1 MSPGSAIY
9 VFAILPQ
16 FSAPTNG
23 TPSRVNLTYT
33 LDQQPAGA
41 FTYAVDSPNPSYSP
55 SSVVFQRTGL
65 LDTPH
70 SLTVNVGPDS
80 VLLLDCIVY
89 SQENSDD
96 SIGDS
101 SSTLPTVTGTVQ
113 ISPSSAPSQCV
124 NTACS
129 SGPVFYILT
138 SLISHSFASHFW
150 RPPSSAC
157 DVHLIEC

>member
-1 MSPGSAIY
+1 MLTGLMSPGSAIY

-16 FSAPTNG
+16 FSAPTNA

-33 LDQQPAGA
+33 LDQQPAGS

-80 VLLLDCIVY
+80 VLLLDYIVY
-89 SQENSDD
+89 SQQLNVDAVQQDAGKANATNASAL
-96 SIGDS
+96 
-101 SSTLPTVTGTVQ
+101 LPTNPASKPVS
-113 ISPSSAPSQCV
+113 SPSAALSQCV
-124 NTACS
+124 NPRLYFGSNC
-129 SGPVFYILT
+129 
-138 SLISHSFASHFW
+138 
-150 RPPSSAC
+150 
-157 DVHLIEC
+157 